1 MKIPLRRRH
10 KEAGGL
16 ALMARLKQ
24 AIDPAGLMNPG
35 AVIDEPVA
43 V

>member
-1 MKIPLRRRH
+1 MKIPLLRRH

-35 AVIDEPVA
+35 AVIDDPVA
-43 V
+43 E